1 MHFEKEIKS
10 ILLSRNFLIY
20 IVTEEEDRL
29 EYVLNNIN
37 KSIFQQN
44 ICTWDFING
53 YKNNPNYEKN
63 AKKNPLQALENIQY
77 INMKTFFL
85 KDFHFFINDISIIRK
100 LKNINTWQKKNNKY
114 IFISSSEIQIP
125 NSLTEYI
132 TLIKFP
138 LPNENEITIE
148 LKRLFK
154 ILNINQYNYIQNLVY
169 LYKGFSIDKI
179 RKSVSKLIIDK
190 NFTTNII
197 KNILQEKKE
206 LIQQTK
212 ILDFYT
218 SDNTLNDI
226 AGLKNLKRWLKI
238 RNNIFSEEATNYGIA
253 IPKGILL
260 VGIQGTGKSLS
271 AKAISIE
278 WKLPLLKVDISKI
291 FEGILGESESKMRK
305 MIDICEQIEPCI
317 LWIDEIDKI
326 FNQYNNNN
334 DSGTTNRVTNIF
346 LTWLS
351 EKKSYVFIV
360 ATANNINH
368 LPIEILRKGRFDE
381 IFFVDLP
388 NFEER
393 LNIFKIHLKKVRPLT
408 WYKYNIYYLSQI
420 TMKFSGSEIEQSI
433 NEAMYNAFY
442 ESREFTTKDISN
454 AIKNIIPLAF
464 TYEANTVQLQ
474 KWVKS
479 GKLRIA

>member
-1 MHFEKEIKS
+1 MNFEKEIKLL
-10 ILLSRNFLIY
+10 LLSRNFLIY
-20 IVTEEEDRL
+20 IVTEEENRL
-29 EYVLNNIN
+29 EYVLNHVN

-63 AKKNPLQALENIQY
+63 AQKNPLQALENIQY

-100 LKNINTWQKKNNKY
+100 LKNLTNWQKKTNKY

-125 NSLTEYI
+125 STLLEYI

-138 LPNENEITIE
+138 LPNENEITLE
-148 LKRLFK
+148 LQRLFK
-154 ILNINQYNYIQNLVY
+154 ILNINNSTYIKNLAY
-169 LYKGFSIDKI
+169 SYKGFSIDRI
-179 RKSVSKLIIDK
+179 RKSVSKLTL
-190 NFTTNII
+190 NNSLTNNILD
-197 KNILQEKKE
+197 NILQEKKE
-206 LIQQTK
+206 IIQQTK
-212 ILDFYT
+212 ILDFYN
-218 SDNTLNDI
+218 SHNNLNDI
-226 AGLKNLKRWLKI
+226 AGLKNLKKWLNI
-238 RNNIFSEEATNYGIA
+238 RNQIFSEEALNYGIT

-260 VGIQGTGKSLS
+260 IGIQGTGKSLS
-271 AKAISIE
+271 AKAISLE
-278 WKLPLLKVDISKI
+278 WKLPLLKLDISKI

-305 MIDICEQIEPCI
+305 MIDTCEQIAPCI

-334 DSGTTNRVTNIF
+334 DSGTTNRVNNIF

-351 EKKSYVFIV
+351 EKTSYVFVV
-360 ATANNINH
+360 ATANNIDN

-393 LNIFKIHLKKVRPLT
+393 LNIFKIHIKKVRPFT

-420 TMKFSGSEIEQSI
+420 SSKFSGAEIEQAI
-433 NEAMYNAFY
+433 NEAMYNAFH
-442 ESREFTTKDISN
+442 ENREFNTLDIIN
-454 AIKNIIPLAF
+454 ALNIIIPLAF
-464 TYEANTVQLQ
+464 TYDANIIRLQ
-474 KWVKS
+474 KWIKS
-479 GKLRIA
+479 GKLRVA